1 MSLTTGRKTKSELH
15 DVSSGAV
22 LLGVGLRVEFM
33 GLFVSIIAHPLNWS
47 IAYGRLPYAF
57 SLTLGP
63 ITISQIDYTAYY
75 KYMKEQQS
83 EAAKAM
89 MDILSKIEETSETAK
104 SKLKDITKTEE
115 SSDGK

>member
-1 MSLTTGRKTKSELH
+1 MSLTTGRKTRSELH

-33 GLFVSIIAHPLNWS
+33 GLFVSIIAHPFNWS

-115 SSDGK
+115 KSND

>member
-1 MSLTTGRKTKSELH
+1 MSSVTGPKTKSELH

-22 LLGVGLRVEFM
+22 LLGVGFRVEFM
-33 GLFVSIIAHPLNWS
+33 GLFVSIIAHPFNWS
-47 IAYGRLPYAF
+47 IAYGTLPYAF

-63 ITISQIDYTAYY
+63 ITISQIDYNAYY

-89 MDILSKIEETSETAK
+89 IDILEKIEATSESAK
-104 SKLKDITKTEE
+104 SKLKDVTKTEE
-115 SSDGK
+115 K

>member
-1 MSLTTGRKTKSELH
+1 
-15 DVSSGAV
+15 
-22 LLGVGLRVEFM
+22 M
-33 GLFVSIIAHPLNWS
+33 GLFVSIITHPLNWS

-63 ITISQIDYTAYY
+63 ITISQIDYNAYY
-75 KYMKEQQS
+75 KYMK
-83 EAAKAM
+83 
-89 MDILSKIEETSETAK
+89 DILSKIEETSETAK

>member
-1 MSLTTGRKTKSELH
+1 MSLTTGRKTRSELH
-15 DVSSGAV
+15 DTASGAV

-57 SLTLGP
+57 SITLGP
-63 ITISQIDYTAYY
+63 ITISQVDYNAYY
-75 KYMKEQQS
+75 KYAKEQQS

-104 SKLKDITKTEE
+104 TKLKDITKTEE
-115 SSDGK
+115 KSND